1 MTHGGGVQR
10 VARELGIR
18 EECILDF
25 SANVNPRGLPARAAE
40 RLARDARDPRALS
53 QYPDPE
59 AHELRTVLS
68 RKLDVAP
75 ECIVIGAGADA
86 LIHATV
92 RALAP
97 RRCVIPIPAFSEYA
111 RASSVSG
118 CIVETV
124 PLAAH
129 RIAGPGDLMI
139 FNNPHNPTGACAS
152 RAEMLHRIANAQSR
166 GASVLVDEAFIDY
179 SPGDGITRDATD
191 RAGVVAIR
199 SLTKFYGCP
208 GLRVG
213 YAVASPETAAALA
226 AQLPAWPV
234 TTLAMHA
241 LAEAIDDAEYARE
254 TLELN
259 QRNRMMLAE
268 SLERLSC
275 EVSPSAA
282 NFLFLRLP
290 DGLPAPQVRER
301 LLREHAVLV
310 RECDSFEGI
319 ERGRYF
325 RVAVRE
331 ESENV
336 RLVEALAHVF
346 QGCSC

>member
-1 MTHGGGVQR
+1 MTHGGNVQR
-10 VARELGIR
+10 VARELGILA
-18 EECILDF
+18 ECILDF

-40 RLARDARDPRALS
+40 RLARDARDPRVLS

-68 RKLDVAP
+68 RKLDVPP

-86 LIHATV
+86 LIHAAV

-97 RRCVIPIPAFSEYA
+97 RRCVISIPAFGEYA
-111 RASSVSG
+111 RAATASG
-118 CIVETV
+118 CAVHTV
-124 PLAAH
+124 PLASREIGSH
-129 RIAGPGDLMI
+129 GDLVVL
-139 FNNPHNPTGACAS
+139 NNPHNPTGVLLT
-152 RAEMLHRIANAQSR
+152 RAEMLHRIDDAQGR
-166 GASVLVDEAFIDY
+166 GASVLLDEAFIDY
-179 SPGDGITRDATD
+179 SPDDAVTRETIA
-191 RAGVVAIR
+191 RPGVVSIR

-213 YAVASPETAAALA
+213 YAVASPDTAAALA
-226 AQLPAWPV
+226 IQLPAWPV
-234 TTLAMHA
+234 TTLAMNA
-241 LAEAIDDAEYARE
+241 LAEAIQDAEYTRE

-259 QRNRMMLAE
+259 ERNRMICAE
-268 SLERLSC
+268 ALERLGC

-282 NFLFLRLP
+282 NFLFVRLP
-290 DGLPAPQVRER
+290 DSLSAAQVRER

-331 ESENV
+331 EIDNA
-336 RLVEALAHVF
+336 RLIQALTHVF
-346 QGCSC
+346 KGWSC